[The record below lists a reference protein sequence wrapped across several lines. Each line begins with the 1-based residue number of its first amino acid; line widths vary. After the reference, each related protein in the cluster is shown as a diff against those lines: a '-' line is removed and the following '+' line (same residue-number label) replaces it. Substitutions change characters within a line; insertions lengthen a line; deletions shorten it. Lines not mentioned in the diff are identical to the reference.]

1 MGGLEAEMVLSVPA
15 ACGGFGLGRLGV
27 LSKHPTVSTRFQ
39 CVGDALFCFWKP
51 WPREVF
57 F

>member
-39 CVGDALFCFWKP
+39 RVGDALFCFWKP

-57 F
+57 